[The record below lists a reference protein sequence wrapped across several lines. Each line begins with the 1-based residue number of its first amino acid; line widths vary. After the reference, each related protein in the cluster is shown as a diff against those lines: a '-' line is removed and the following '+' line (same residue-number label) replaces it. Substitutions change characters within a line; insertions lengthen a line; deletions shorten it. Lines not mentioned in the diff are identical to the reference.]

1 VPAAERRTRGAT
13 ETFLVTKESVSAV
26 VAGMM
31 VVEGGLRG
39 EERRG
44 EERTSE
50 KIVDSRLL

>member
-1 VPAAERRTRGAT
+1 
-13 ETFLVTKESVSAV
+13 VTKESVSAV